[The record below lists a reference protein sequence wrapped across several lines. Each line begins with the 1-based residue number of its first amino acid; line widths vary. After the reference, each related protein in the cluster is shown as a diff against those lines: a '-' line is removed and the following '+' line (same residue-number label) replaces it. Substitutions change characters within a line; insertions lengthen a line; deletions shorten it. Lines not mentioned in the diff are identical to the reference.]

1 MTDPTPLVPALHH
14 LQAEAQMYEALSA
27 FQQQSDHHQPVRP
40 SLPAVLAAAT
50 PAFQAGFSY
59 TASHWGGELC
69 VTLHYRGAELGS
81 SCPAGISNY
90 SEACA
95 RLLAG
100 LLGIPVL
107 ELDHSSEPEPAPVV
121 ISLPVQQQPMTEP
134 AAELTAEADAE
145 TPAAA
150 QPGLDICRSLTEEE
164 KATAIAMVKAMSP
177 DQRRAFTK
185 AFREEFE
192 VPPDAKQI
200 SPFIQELRHLHFC
213 DRYTVEAAGGIAA

>member
-1 MTDPTPLVPALHH
+1 
-14 LQAEAQMYEALSA
+14 MYEALSA
-27 FQQQSDHHQPVRP
+27 FQQKSDHHRPVRA

-50 PAFQAGFSY
+50 PAFESGFSY

-100 LLGIPVL
+100 LLGIPLL
-107 ELDHSSEPEPAPVV
+107 EVDHSSEPEPKPTV
-121 ISLPVQQQPMTEP
+121 INLPAQQQPAEEP
-134 AAELTAEADAE
+134 EDGGDLPQE
-145 TPAAA
+145 
-150 QPGLDICRSLTEEE
+150 QPGGDDILRSLSEEE
-164 KATAIAMVKAMSP
+164 KAAAIAMVKAMAP
-177 DQRRAFTK
+177 EQRRAFTK
-185 AFREEFE
+185 AFRDEFE
-192 VPPDAKQI
+192 VPPEAKQI
-200 SPFIQELRHLHFC
+200 SPYIQELRHLHFC